1 MIKDYFTL
9 AVRNLKKRKVR
20 SWLTLLGIFISV
32 AVIFILISLS
42 LGLQSA
48 VNEQFQQLGA
58 DKFFIM
64 PKGQLG
70 APGSGGAVSLTTSD
84 FDVIEKV
91 NGVKTAVYFTIG
103 NAKISFDNTQRYLMT
118 AGVPKDGMSL
128 FMESGSIKI
137 LEGRNL
143 ETSDV
148 NKVII
153 GYDYKYNKVFPK
165 PVEVGSKI
173 LINDKEFKVAGIMDK
188 IGNPQ
193 DDKNIIMN
201 INDFKDLFNSQD
213 RVDEIIVQINSGENI
228 KDVAAN
234 VQRRLMTFRHV
245 NDKTIDFTILT
256 PEELLNSFGA
266 ILTIITAFLI
276 SVAGISL
283 IVGAIGIANTMY
295 TSVLE
300 RTKEIGVMKAIGAR
314 NSDILLIFVIE
325 AGLIG
330 AVGGLIGV
338 LIGIGFSK
346 SVEYIAVHQLGTNL
360 LKAALP
366 WYLIF
371 GCIFFSFLIGA
382 VSGILPARQASRIKV
397 VDAIRYE

>member
-1 MIKDYFTL
+1 
-9 AVRNLKKRKVR
+9 
-20 SWLTLLGIFISV
+20 
-32 AVIFILISLS
+32 
-42 LGLQSA
+42 
-48 VNEQFQQLGA
+48 
-58 DKFFIM
+58 
-64 PKGQLG
+64 
-70 APGSGGAVSLTTSD
+70 
-84 FDVIEKV
+84 
-91 NGVKTAVYFTIG
+91 
-103 NAKISFDNTQRYLMT
+103 
-118 AGVPKDGMSL
+118 
-128 FMESGSIKI
+128 
-137 LEGRNL
+137 
-143 ETSDV
+143 
-148 NKVII
+148 
-153 GYDYKYNKVFPK
+153 
-165 PVEVGSKI
+165 
-173 LINDKEFKVAGIMDK
+173 
-188 IGNPQ
+188 
-193 DDKNIIMN
+193 
-201 INDFKDLFNSQD
+201 
-213 RVDEIIVQINSGENI
+213 
-228 KDVAAN
+228 
-234 VQRRLMTFRHV
+234 MTFRHV